1 MNFNYIFLFL
11 SLMFPLVFSPGP
23 ANIVFAMSGIKQG
36 FKKSI
41 PLLLGI
47 NLVFFIYSIIFAFSL
62 AAFFHKFPYLIK
74 AIQILGAFY
83 IFYLSYKFLKDKT
96 KLNYENPSDIKT
108 FTFKDGVILQ
118 LLNPK
123 GATMLILMY
132 SVLLD
137 GSFDR
142 NLQIISLVIM
152 LAILN
157 ISTHIV
163 WISAGTLIAKY
174 LKNEKVHNFVNFIF
188 SLSLFGVGVYLI
200 YDVLGRG

>member
-1 MNFNYIFLFL
+1 MNLDYVFLFL

-23 ANIVFAMSGIKQG
+23 ANIVFAMSSIKQG

-47 NLVFFIYSIIFAFSL
+47 NLLFFVYSIIFGFSL

-74 AIQILGAFY
+74 VIQTLGAFY
-83 IFYLSYKFLKDKT
+83 IFYLSYKFLKDKSS
-96 KLNYENPSDIKT
+96 LDSENLSKTEKT

-142 NLQIISLVIM
+142 NLQIISLVN
-152 LAILN
+152 LQ
-157 ISTHIV
+157 
-163 WISAGTLIAKY
+163 
-174 LKNEKVHNFVNFIF
+174 F
-188 SLSLFGVGVYLI
+188 
-200 YDVLGRG
+200 